1 MRYQCKCQRMVW
13 PGYEAVESNWRRKK
27 RCSICGSRPV
37 KNINIAK
44 KISPSGNWTR
54 VTRVTG
60 RYTNHYT
67 NEDRYDRT
75 PCHLTHTICTPP
87 LTTTHWQ
94 QIHVT
99 ALLLCVG
106 LSPYIMADTYHSASR
121 YIYSHWYMYHWNQSS
136 FHTLVIVPSHTCCTF
151 TLTVFVQFTCNV
163 DGIQE
168 QLTWQWHGVLCHTR
182 WPCQSRYISNSMV
195 MLQTLCY
202 SWIHGLVT
210 ESIWFTD
217 AI

>member
-1 MRYQCKCQRMVW
+1 MRYQYKCQRMVR
-13 PGYEAVESNWRRKK
+13 PGNEAVESNWRRKK

-87 LTTTHWQ
+87 LTTPQHTTGNKYMLPLFCCVSGCHHTSWPIHIILPVAIFTVIDICVTETKAHFIPLSSYQATPAVLSRWQ
-94 QIHVT
+94 
-99 ALLLCVG
+99 
-106 LSPYIMADTYHSASR
+106 
-121 YIYSHWYMYHWNQSS
+121 YSCS
-136 FHTLVIVPSHTCCTF
+136 L
-151 TLTVFVQFTCNV
+151 
-163 DGIQE
+163 
-168 QLTWQWHGVLCHTR
+168 
-182 WPCQSRYISNSMV
+182 
-195 MLQTLCY
+195 
-202 SWIHGLVT
+202 LVT
-210 ESIWFTD
+210 
-217 AI
+217 

>member
-1 MRYQCKCQRMVW
+1 MSTNGPTW
-13 PGYEAVESNWRRKK
+13 EWS
-27 RCSICGSRPV
+27 CGKQLEKEKTLLHLRIKASQ
-37 KNINIAK
+37 KYKYCK

-75 PCHLTHTICTPP
+75 PCHLNHTICTPP
-87 LTTTHWQ
+87 WTTTHWQ
-94 QIHVT
+94 PIHVT

-106 LSPYIMADTYHSASR
+106 LSPYIMADKNQSANR
-121 YIYSHWYMYHWNQSS
+121 YIYSQWDMYHWNQTS
-136 FHTLVIVPSHTCCTF
+136 FHTLVIVTSHTCCTF
-151 TLTVFVQFTCNV
+151 KLTVFVQFTCKV

-182 WPCQSRYISNSMV
+182 WPCQSRYISNNMV

-210 ESIWFTD
+210 ESIWLTD
-217 AI
+217 TI